1 MPLPRGLLLSA
12 VLWVA
17 ACFLVTIGTQA
28 PIQPTT
34 GAYTPVVRTMIAL
47 LAVGA
52 CIGWPVAR
60 FGSARGAWGPARA
73 LLDTL
78 TVLTVFHAVFW
89 PLHLVTHWTMG
100 QAIAMD
106 LLLSGWIA
114 TAGACVA
121 LGLQGRHR
129 AAWGIA
135 WSAAMVGGAALDMAG
150 VGAPI
155 PQVVGPFVGLL
166 HMADLGPAGADR
178 DAWAIAAWPMILA
191 LLAWSAVLRRTRGAP
206 RVAPEAPVR

>member
-17 ACFLVTIGTQA
+17 ACFMVTIGTHA

-60 FGSARGAWGPARA
+60 FGNARGAWGPARA

-78 TVLTVFHAVFW
+78 TVLTVFHAMFW
-89 PLHLVTHWTMG
+89 PLHLVTHWTIG
-100 QAIAMD
+100 QAVAMD
-106 LLLSGWIA
+106 LLLSG
-114 TAGACVA
+114 
-121 LGLQGRHR
+121 
-129 AAWGIA
+129 
-135 WSAAMVGGAALDMAG
+135 
-150 VGAPI
+150 
-155 PQVVGPFVGLL
+155 
-166 HMADLGPAGADR
+166 
-178 DAWAIAAWPMILA
+178 
-191 LLAWSAVLRRTRGAP
+191 
-206 RVAPEAPVR
+206 

>member
-17 ACFLVTIGTQA
+17 ACFMVTIGTHA

-60 FGSARGAWGPARA
+60 FGNARGAWGPARA

-78 TVLTVFHAVFW
+78 TILTVFHAMFW
-89 PLHLVTHWTMG
+89 PLHLVTHWTIG
-100 QAIAMD
+100 QAVAMD
-106 LLLSGWIA
+106 LLLSSWIA
-114 TAGACVA
+114 TAGACIA
-121 LGLQGRHR
+121 LGLRGNHR
-129 AAWGIA
+129 ATWAIA
-135 WSAAMVGGAALDMAG
+135 VCALMAGGAALDMAG
-150 VGAPI
+150 IRAPF
-155 PQVVGPFVGLL
+155 PYLFGPFAGLL
-166 HMADLGPAGADR
+166 HIADLGPAGTDR
-178 DAWAIAAWPMILA
+178 DAWAIAAWPTILA
-191 LLAWSAVLRRTRGAP
+191 LLAWSAVLRPGLGVP

>member
-17 ACFLVTIGTQA
+17 ACFMVTIGTHA

-60 FGSARGAWGPARA
+60 FGNARGAWGPARA

-78 TVLTVFHAVFW
+78 TVLTVFHAMFW
-89 PLHLVTHWTMG
+89 PLHLVTHWTIG
-100 QAIAMD
+100 QAVAMD
-106 LLLSGWIA
+106 LLLSGWIG
-114 TAGACVA
+114 TAGACIA
-121 LGLQGRHR
+121 LGLRGNHR
-129 AAWGIA
+129 TTWAIA
-135 WSAAMVGGAALDMAG
+135 VCALMAGGAALDMAG
-150 VGAPI
+150 IRAPF
-155 PQVVGPFVGLL
+155 PYLFGPFAGLL
-166 HMADLGPAGADR
+166 HIADLGPSGTDR
-178 DAWAIAAWPMILA
+178 DAWAIAAWPTILA
-191 LLAWSAVLRRTRGAP
+191 LLAWSAVLRPGLGVP

>member
-17 ACFLVTIGTQA
+17 ACFMVTIGTHA

-47 LAVGA
+47 LAMGA

-60 FGSARGAWGPARA
+60 FGNARGAWGPARA

-78 TVLTVFHAVFW
+78 TILTVFHAMFW
-89 PLHLVTHWTMG
+89 PLHLVTHWTIG
-100 QAIAMD
+100 QAVAMD

-114 TAGACVA
+114 TAGACIA
-121 LGLQGRHR
+121 LGLRGNHP
-129 AAWGIA
+129 AAWAIGVCA
-135 WSAAMVGGAALDMAG
+135 LMAGGAALDMAG
-150 VGAPI
+150 IRAPF
-155 PQVVGPFVGLL
+155 PYLVGPFAGIL
-166 HMADLGPAGADR
+166 HIADLGPSDTDR

-191 LLAWSAVLRRTRGAP
+191 LLAWSTVLRPGLGVP